1 MLPRETEN
9 TKENTFY
16 STVVGEHVQIS
27 HSIVHTFIPRSAPM
41 LPRKTEN
48 IKAIFHAYKFI
59 LQRTVVSKHIL
70 WIVREQIL

>member
-1 MLPRETEN
+1 MLPRETDN
-9 TKENTFY
+9 IKQNTFY
-16 STVVGEHVQIS
+16 CTVAGEHVEIS

-59 LQRTVVSKHIL
+59 LQRTVVSEHIL
-70 WIVREQIL
+70 